1 METLAKINKVNK
13 MENIETLPE
22 RYNDIENGIRN
33 LESLKI
39 ESSTYGYLLIPL
51 LKEKI
56 PDELNMIISRK
67 FSGNVWTLEL
77 MLKYFNEE
85 LQAKEICVP
94 FKSTSSEKDKG
105 KDKNRAAY
113 AVSCLHSESYESKSH
128 KRVYCSENHR
138 PSQCKKV
145 INRQKCV
152 LQNIFAE
159 NAIENTTFLFVT
171 KEKIEVAMPAK

>member
-13 MENIETLPE
+13 VENIETLPE

-67 FSGNVWTLEL
+67 CSGNVWTLEL
-77 MLKYFNEE
+77 MLNYFNEE
-85 LQAKEICVP
+85 LQAKELEN
-94 FKSTSSEKDKG
+94 EKDKV
-105 KDKNRAAY
+105 KDKNGAGYTA
-113 AVSCLHSESYESKSH
+113 SCLHSEY
-128 KRVYCSENHR
+128 Y
-138 PSQCKKV
+138 
-145 INRQKCV
+145 
-152 LQNIFAE
+152 NIK
-159 NAIENTTFLFVT
+159 NS
-171 KEKIEVAMPAK
+171 

>member
-67 FSGNVWTLEL
+67 LSGKVWRLEL
-77 MLKYFNEE
+77 MLNI
-85 LQAKEICVP
+85 LT
-94 FKSTSSEKDKG
+94 KSYRRRKF
-105 KDKNRAAY
+105 
-113 AVSCLHSESYESKSH
+113 VFFL
-128 KRVYCSENHR
+128 
-138 PSQCKKV
+138 KV
-145 INRQKCV
+145 HQLR
-152 LQNIFAE
+152 
-159 NAIENTTFLFVT
+159 
-171 KEKIEVAMPAK
+171 KIK